1 MGLIS
6 FFFNRSGTGKRL
18 AAEKAHLKQKLAAAR
33 DEVAGLRVELKT
45 AAKQRGQAPPR
56 STELEAGLAAALSCR
71 TPAGWPPG

>member
-45 AAKQRGQAPPR
+45 AAKQRGQARPSWR
-56 STELEAGLAAALSCR
+56 L
-71 TPAGWPPG
+71 GWLRP